1 MGLDMYLTKRSASA
15 RDEQGEMVA
24 YWRKAN
30 HIHGWFER
38 NTTDGYIENCEYY
51 PVCRQDLVCLMDDCK
66 LVKGNRFLAP
76 KLLPVQEGFF
86 FGAFGYGDEYYT
98 DCIDQTI
105 SMLEHVLKE
114 TGEEDELFY
123 HAWW

>member
-1 MGLDMYLTKRSASA
+1 MGLDMYLTRKAKGGNA
-15 RDEQGEMVA
+15 EHELLA

-30 HIHGWFER
+30 HIHGCFER

-51 PVCRQDLVCLMDDCK
+51 PVCRQDLVCLVNDCR
-66 LVKGNRFLAP
+66 LVKDDRFLAP

-86 FGAFGYGDEYYT
+86 FRAFGYGDEYYT

-105 SMLEHVLKE
+105 GMLERVLEE
-114 TGEEDELFY
+114 TSEEDELFY

>member
-1 MGLDMYLTKRSASA
+1 MGLDMYLTRKAKGGDA
-15 RDEQGEMVA
+15 EHELLA

-38 NTTDGYIENCEYY
+38 NTTDGCIENCEYY
-51 PVCRQDLVCLMDDCK
+51 PVCRQDLLCLMDDCR
-66 LVKGNRFLAP
+66 LVRKDCSLAP
-76 KLLPVQEGFF
+76 ELLPVESGFF
-86 FGAFGYGDEYYT
+86 FGDFGYYDDYYMQ
-98 DCIDQTI
+98 CIDDTVGI
-105 SMLEHVLKE
+105 LERVLKQ